1 MPVRL
6 PSRRPTEPIAVS
18 VVMPV
23 HAHTAMFRRAVAAL
37 AAADPPFHEVI
48 VVCDGPATGAAE
60 AARAVGAA
68 VIERFSPEGPAAARN
83 TGASGATGDVL
94 FFVDS
99 DVAVRPD
106 IVSRVRE
113 AMAAPDVDAVVG
125 LYDDRTPSPNF
136 LSQYKNLLQRYV
148 HLTARPAGTSFWG
161 ACGVVRRE
169 AFHAVGGFDE
179 RFRTPSVEDIDLGY
193 RLTNAGFRV
202 QFLKDLEVT
211 HLKRWTLVSLL
222 ASDVFRRA
230 IPWTW
235 LLMRESKI
243 YPDLNLRYRH
253 RAAGA
258 TAFLLVGALG
268 ASLVQPRAL
277 WVAAASV
284 AVLAGID
291 RPMWRFFRASRGP
304 RFASAAIA
312 WHWVYYLYST
322 LTLLVA
328 VLLYPF
334 VGRRAV
340 GARWSRPALDPIER
354 HDTT

>member
-1 MPVRL
+1 
-6 PSRRPTEPIAVS
+6 
-18 VVMPV
+18 MPV
-23 HAHTAMFRRAVAAL
+23 HADTSMFRRAVGAL

-68 VIERFSPEGPAAARN
+68 VIERISPGGPAAARN
-83 TGASGATGDVL
+83 TGAGEATGDVL

-106 IVSRVRE
+106 VVSRVRE
-113 AMAAPDVDAVVG
+113 AMAATDVDAVVG
-125 LYDDRTPSPNF
+125 LYDDRPTAPNF

-161 ACGVVRRE
+161 ACGAVRRE

-193 RLTNAGFRV
+193 RLTNAGFHVR
-202 QFLKDLEVT
+202 FLRHLEVT

-222 ASDVFRRA
+222 ASDIFRRA

-258 TAFLLVGALG
+258 ATFLLVAALA
-268 ASLVQPRAL
+268 ASWARPEAL
-277 WVAAASV
+277 WIGAACV
-284 AVLAGID
+284 GLLAGID
-291 RPMWRFFRASRGP
+291 RPMWRFFRDRRGP

-312 WHWVYYLYST
+312 WNWVYYLYST

-340 GARWSRPALDPIER
+340 GARWRRPTLDAIER

>member
-1 MPVRL
+1 M
-6 PSRRPTEPIAVS
+6 TVS
-18 VVMPV
+18 AVMPV
-23 HAHTAMFRRAVAAL
+23 HADTATFRRAVAAV

-48 VVCDGPATGAAE
+48 VACDGPAPGAAE
-60 AARAVGAA
+60 AARAAGARVIARA
-68 VIERFSPEGPAAARN
+68 VPEGPAAARN
-83 TGASGATGDVL
+83 AGAREAAGDVL

-106 IVSRVRE
+106 VVSRIRE
-113 AMAAPDVDAVVG
+113 AMSPPGVDAVVG
-125 LYDDRTPSPNF
+125 LYDDRPPAPNF
-136 LSQYKNLLQRYV
+136 LSQYKNLLQRFI

-161 ACGVVRRE
+161 ACGAVRRE
-169 AFHAVGGFDE
+169 AFRAVGGFDE

-193 RLTNAGFRV
+193 RLTNAGFHV
-202 QFLKDLEVT
+202 QFTEHLEVT

-222 ASDVFRRA
+222 ESDILRRA
-230 IPWTW
+230 VPWTW

-258 TAFLLVGALG
+258 AAFLLVAAL
-268 ASLVQPRAL
+268 ALSWARPLAL
-277 WVAAASV
+277 WLAAASV
-284 AVLAGID
+284 TLLVGID
-291 RPMWRFFRASRGP
+291 RPMWRFFRARRGP

-340 GARWSRPALDPIER
+340 GARWRRPALDRIER
-354 HDTT
+354 HDPT